1 MKTKKITITLTPEQ
15 QDRARRLSKKILKTE
30 NISGL
35 IAYLIDREDQNQT
48 VESLLQKLRNTD
60 QDELLA
66 EEITIL
72 GYIVTLD
79 IRKHYEAI
87 WEQGSEP
94 GDRVPEVLQD
104 EIEIMD
110 YTIYHPGGEE
120 MNDLAEG
127 KKVWKVIL
135 SNIVNQYNK

>member
-15 QDRARRLSKKILKTE
+15 QDRARRLSSKILKTE

-35 IAYLIDREDQNQT
+35 IAHLIDREDQNQT
-48 VESLLQKLRNTD
+48 VEALLQKLRNTD
-60 QDELLA
+60 QDELLG
-66 EEITIL
+66 EEVTIL
-72 GYIVTLD
+72 GYIVFLD

-87 WEQGSEP
+87 WEEGSEP